1 MVRIKIFPNVNIK
14 AWVRHAVNEPWQ
26 VGAVTSVDPEGTE
39 LDIAEQSQYIGPDR
53 RRASEIAIQL
63 HEDRTM
69 TMREYL
75 ALDRT
80 IMANEQ
86 SLLSYLRTGLAFA
99 AGGAALLH
107 WERTQV
113 LAVVGGVVLIG
124 IGLATILVGFARFN
138 RMQKILEK
146 VKHLGLEHVS
156 ANHTSNHPPTIP

>member
-1 MVRIKIFPNVNIK
+1 M
-14 AWVRHAVNEPWQ
+14 
-26 VGAVTSVDPEGTE
+26 
-39 LDIAEQSQYIGPDR
+39 DIAEQSQYIGPDR

>member
-113 LAVVGGVVLIG
+113 LAVVG
-124 IGLATILVGFARFN
+124 LATILVGFARFN